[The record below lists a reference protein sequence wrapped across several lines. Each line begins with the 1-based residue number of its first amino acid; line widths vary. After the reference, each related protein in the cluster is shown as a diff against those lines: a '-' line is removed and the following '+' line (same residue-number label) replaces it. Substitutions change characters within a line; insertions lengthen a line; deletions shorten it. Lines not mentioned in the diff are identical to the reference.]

1 MSVDECVNYST
12 LNAKKIRNELIENLI
27 KEEDYR
33 KKDEKKKEIVKS
45 CNSYKDF
52 CNIVECVNMKPI
64 KTYEKRIKYDDYVNS
79 RYNVSHWKS
88 ETIQKKRNVNDSL
101 TFIKNQIKQLSQKKH
116 LLTSDD
122 LKEKSSH
129 EVQQFIQILKSNKD
143 HYHDYIT
150 STYNFD
156 DVKDILFFIKKN
168 KCALFNYTCNVEPPD
183 KVTREKHTSNNFSLV
198 ESLIHFLFA
207 LSQYWQGQQI
217 SSFFNTDELN
227 DIYSNCDIILEEV
240 KLQSKQL
247 FCFSDEVLQQIHFIK
262 NVFSK

>member
-1 MSVDECVNYST
+1 MSVDECVNYSI

-79 RYNVSHWKS
+79 HYNISHWKS
-88 ETIQKKRNVNDSL
+88 DTIQKKRNVNDSL
-101 TFIKNQIKQLSQKKH
+101 VFIKNQIKQLSQKKH
-116 LLTSDD
+116 FLTSDD

-129 EVQQFIQILKSNKD
+129 EIQHFIEILKSNKN
-143 HYHDYIT
+143 HYHAYIT
-150 STYNFD
+150 STYNCD
-156 DVKDILFFIKKN
+156 DIKDILFFIKKN
-168 KCALFNYTCNVEPPD
+168 KSALFNYPCKAELPD
-183 KVTREKHTSNNFSLV
+183 KITREESQEDNFSLM
-198 ESLIHFLFA
+198 ESLIQFLFA
-207 LSQYWQGQQI
+207 LSQYWKDQQI
-217 SSFFNTDELN
+217 SLFFNTDELN
-227 DIYSNCDIILEEV
+227 DIYSDCDIIMEELKV
-240 KLQSKQL
+240 HSKQ
-247 FCFSDEVLQQIHFIK
+247 FSCFSEEMLQHIHFIK